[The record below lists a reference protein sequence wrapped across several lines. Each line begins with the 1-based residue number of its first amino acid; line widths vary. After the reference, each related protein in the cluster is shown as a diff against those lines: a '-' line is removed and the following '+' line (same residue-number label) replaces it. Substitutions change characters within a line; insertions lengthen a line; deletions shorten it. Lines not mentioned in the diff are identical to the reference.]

1 MAASSYHPM
10 ENLAR
15 VLLTK
20 GRPGSRVTFFPSR
33 KNASSVACGN
43 LLQADYCVHL
53 EYRPDVLTYQ
63 CRPPTVRCEALHY
76 KADFLVVLNSGPAIY
91 LKFLPPGDQPGALTL
106 NQQQAVEAML
116 HDRELLFSWI
126 VPKDLPHALVSYN
139 LRTLYHYSFG
149 SSQRAAR
156 QVSAQVTALAE
167 QRATFEA
174 LLASGASSADICH
187 AIFLND
193 LRVDL
198 EQQLIPQ
205 TMIYGGR
212 DGRL

>member
-1 MAASSYHPM
+1 MLASSNRPM
-10 ENLAR
+10 ENLVRA
-15 VLLTK
+15 LLTK

-33 KNASSVACGN
+33 KNEGPVACGN
-43 LLQADYCVHL
+43 LMQADYCVHL

-63 CRPPTVRCEALHY
+63 CRPPTVCCDALHY
-76 KADFLVVLNSGPAIY
+76 KADFLVILNSGPQVY
-91 LKFLPPGDQPGALTL
+91 LKFLPPGDQPGALTP
-106 NQQQAVEAML
+106 NQLQAVEAML
-116 HDRELLFSWI
+116 HDRDLLFSWL
-126 VPKDLPHALVSYN
+126 VPQDLPHALVSYN

-156 QVSAQVTALAE
+156 QVCARVTALAE

-187 AIFLND
+187 AIFLDD
-193 LRVDL
+193 LRIDL
-198 EQQLIPQ
+198 EQQLTPQ